1 MSEATIADRRVH
13 PATVALRFVK
23 EVPSTIFGMPAAYAI
38 LDDAGVFEVI
48 GFIAAIALAMLLV
61 NWLIW
66 YRFRYGVGES
76 EIVIESGVLSRN
88 RRSIPFDRIQD
99 VDTEQRLL
107 QRIFGL
113 AKVRIETGGSAKD
126 EGLLD
131 SVTLA
136 EADRLRAAV
145 RVGRGEGAAKAEV
158 SDEVQDAMARTIFA
172 MSFRRVLLAGAY
184 NFSLFYLAALFALL
198 QQFDDWLPFDIYDPA
213 RWIGIVEAGAG
224 RLTPATALVL
234 LLFALL
240 LGVIAGILRTLARE
254 YGFRL
259 VAEGRRL
266 RRTRG
271 LFTRSEVV
279 IPIARIQLAQVETGP
294 IRRAGKWFTLSFQT
308 LGGSADRGSGGRQ
321 AVAPLARVGEMQTIL
336 AEEGRLRLPEPGRL
350 ARVSQRHILRLS
362 TTSVLLPVALIGAG
376 AVLDPRV
383 LLLLAFV
390 PALAGASILQW
401 LFHRYAL
408 DGELLFVSTGFWR
421 HSLWVVPVRKTQG
434 MGLSRSPLQR
444 LLGLAT
450 LSIDTAGA
458 PAMGGPRIVDIR
470 LARGRALYEELS
482 ALLRQP

>member
-1 MSEATIADRRVH
+1 VSEATIADRRVH

-23 EVPSTIFGMPAAYAI
+23 EVPSTIFGLPAAYAI

-48 GFIAAIALAMLLV
+48 GFIAAIGLAMLLV

-158 SDEVQDAMARTIFA
+158 RDDVQDAGARTIFA

-336 AEEGRLRLPEPGRL
+336 AEEGRLRLPERGRL

-362 TTSVLLPVALIGAG
+362 ATSVLLPVAFIGAG

-408 DGELLFVSTGFWR
+408 DGDLLFVSTGFWR

-434 MGLSRSPLQR
+434 IGLSRSPLQR

-482 ALLRQP
+482 GLLRQP

>member
-1 MSEATIADRRVH
+1 MSEATVADRRVH

-23 EVPSTIFGMPAAYAI
+23 EVPSTIFGLPAAYAF

-48 GFIAAIALAMLLV
+48 GFIAAIALAMLLL
-61 NWLIW
+61 NWLTW
-66 YRFRYGVGES
+66 YRFRYGVGDS
-76 EIVIESGVLSRN
+76 EVVIESGLLSRN

-145 RVGRGEGAAKAEV
+145 RIGRGEGAAKAEV
-158 SDEVQDAMARTIFA
+158 SDEVQDTEGRTVFA
-172 MSFRRVLLAGAY
+172 MSLRRVLLAGAY
-184 NFSLFYLAALFALL
+184 NFSLVYLAALFALL
-198 QQFDDWLPFDIYDPA
+198 QQFGDWLPFDIYDPA

-224 RLTPATALVL
+224 RFTPATALVL

-240 LGVIAGILRTLARE
+240 LGVVAGILRTLARE

-279 IPIARIQLAQVETGP
+279 IPIARVQLAQVETGP
-294 IRRAGKWFTLSFQT
+294 IRRAGKFFALSFQT
-308 LGGSADRGSGGRQ
+308 LGGSADAGSGGRQ
-321 AVAPLARVGEMQTIL
+321 AVAPLARTAEMEVIL
-336 AEEGRLRLPEPGRL
+336 AEEGRLRLPERGGL

-362 TTSVLLPVALIGAG
+362 AKSVLLPVAIIGAG
-376 AVLDPRV
+376 AIFEPRL
-383 LLLLAFV
+383 LLLLALM
-390 PALAGASILQW
+390 PALAAASILQW

-408 DGELLFVSTGFWR
+408 DSDLLFVSAGFWR
-421 HSLWVVPVRKTQG
+421 QRLWVVPVRRTQG
-434 MGLSRSPLQR
+434 IGLTRSPLQR

-458 PAMGGPRIVDIR
+458 PAMGGPRIVDISH
-470 LARGRALYEELS
+470 ARARALYEELS
-482 ALLRQP
+482 ILLRQP